1 MKTVKLRPKE
11 KIETGHY
18 WIFSNQIQSSLKLFS
33 PGEIVNVT
41 DSDNHYLATGYINPN
56 SLIAVR
62 ILSRSESATDY
73 PFFEKKI
80 IRALESRSS
89 VAAETGCYRLVFGES
104 DGLPGLVIDR
114 YADFFVLQSFTAGM
128 DRLTP
133 VIQDVIV
140 NRFQPKAII
149 LRNDSLFRN
158 HEKIEIYRNV
168 IYGIYDKPVRVK
180 MHGIDYELDL
190 LDGQKTGFFLDQR
203 ENQLRVK
210 SYVKGKRVLDCFSYV
225 GGWSL
230 NAAKYGASEVTGLDI
245 SEKAVEQC
253 RRHAELNDFKNCVFH
268 KRDVFDALKTMNENK
283 TLFDVIILDPPAFVK
298 SRAEIK
304 DAVRGYREINR
315 RAAKALSEGGI
326 LITCS
331 CSHLVDRDAF
341 RNTVLQGITAAG
353 REAILLEQRTQA
365 ADHPILLSMRETE
378 YLKCMIVQMK

>member
-1 MKTVKLRPKE
+1 MKTVILRPKE
-11 KIETGHY
+11 KVDHGHY
-18 WIFSNQIQSSLKLFS
+18 WIFSNQIQTSMKIFT
-33 PGEIVNVT
+33 PGEIVEVT
-41 DSDNHYLATGYINPN
+41 DAENHFIGRGYINPN

-62 ILSRSESATDY
+62 LLTRKEEPVDDAFLERRLRKAFRRRETICTGTD
-73 PFFEKKI
+73 
-80 IRALESRSS
+80 
-89 VAAETGCYRLVFGES
+89 CCRLVFGES

-114 YADFFVLQSFTAGM
+114 YSDDFVMQSFTVGM
-128 DRLTP
+128 DAMIPAVAGVLMNAFKPRS
-133 VIQDVIV
+133 IV
-140 NRFQPKAII
+140 

-158 HEKIEIYRNV
+158 HEKIDIYRKV
-168 IYGIYDKPVRVK
+168 IYGIYDQPVRVV
-180 MHGIDYELDL
+180 MHGIEYELDL
-190 LDGQKTGFFLDQR
+190 LNGQKTGFFLDQR
-203 ENQLRVK
+203 ENQLRIK

-230 NAAKYGASEVTGLDI
+230 NAAKHGASEVSGLDI

-253 RRHAELNDFKNCVFH
+253 RRHAELNSFSNCVFH

-315 RAAKALSEGGI
+315 RAAKALTDGGV

-331 CSHLVDRDAF
+331 CSHLIDRDAF
-341 RNTVLQGITAAG
+341 RNIVLQGITAAG
-353 REAILLEQRTQA
+353 REAILLEQQTQA

-378 YLKCMIVQMK
+378 YLKCMILQMK

>member
-1 MKTVKLRPKE
+1 MKTIRLRSKE
-11 KIETGHY
+11 FLSSGHY
-18 WIFSNQIQSSLKLFS
+18 WIFSNQIQTPLKTFT
-33 PGEIVNVT
+33 PGEMVEVT
-41 DSDNHYLATGYINPN
+41 DADHHYLGTGYINPN

-62 ILSRSESATDY
+62 LLSRTGQSPDY
-73 PFFEKKI
+73 AFFENKI
-80 IRALESRSS
+80 LAASEFRKS
-89 VAAETGCYRLVFGES
+89 VTAGTGCYRLVFGES
-104 DGLPGLVIDR
+104 DGLPGLVVDR
-114 YADFFVLQSFTAGM
+114 YEDVFVIQSFTAGM

-168 IYGIYDKPVRVK
+168 IYGIYDKPVRVI

-190 LDGQKTGFFLDQR
+190 LNGQKTGFFLDQR

-230 NAAKYGASEVTGLDI
+230 NAAKYGAAEVTGLDI

-253 RRHAELNDFKNCVFH
+253 RRHAELNGFTNCVFH

-315 RAAKALSEGGI
+315 RAAKALSEGGV

-331 CSHLVDRDAF
+331 CSHLIDRDAF

-353 REAILLEQRTQA
+353 REAILVEQRTQA

-378 YLKCMIVQMK
+378 YLKCLILQMK